1 LSIVTRGISWA
12 VVVAAALTVYGAY
25 NPAFVAARLPAA
37 APLALR
43 LHDYLPGFLA
53 ATSAAPVALAAVA
66 PRPPVSVVT
75 ALAQREN
82 VPWRINEIG
91 TVQPIASVALRPHF
105 DATVDKVLVADG
117 AEVKAGDVLIQ
128 LDARQTAAQLGGA
141 QAQLAKDVAQLDQND
156 RDVTR
161 YTDLVARNATPI
173 INLDNA
179 KTASATTRAAIQGDK
194 AAIENLQVQL
204 GWYTVTAPISGRVG
218 VVAIKQGN
226 IAKAGDN
233 SAAGVFATI
242 NQISPIYVSFSVA
255 QSLLPTLREA
265 MGTGAQVVAT
275 PQGSKASATG
285 KLSILENTVDTTTGT
300 ILAHAVFENADE
312 LLWPGQLC
320 DVTLTLKVEPDTVVT
335 PREAIQIG
343 QSGNYVFTVAD
354 GVAHV
359 RPVEV
364 GRTEANQTVI
374 TKGLQGGESVVVD
387 GALLLFEGA
396 KVELRNPTKGAS

>member
-1 LSIVTRGISWA
+1 LSIVVRGISWA
-12 VVVAAALTVYGAY
+12 VVVAAAAAAYGAY
-25 NPAFVAARLPAA
+25 DPAFVAARWPAA
-37 APLALR
+37 APLAQK
-43 LHDYLPGFLA
+43 LHEYLPA
-53 ATSAAPVALAAVA
+53 ALTGKPPAAAQAAVA

-75 ALAQREN
+75 ALAERKD

-105 DATVDKVLVADG
+105 DATVEKVLVADG

-128 LDARQTAAQLGGA
+128 LDPRQTEAQLAGA
-141 QAQLAKDVAQLDQND
+141 EAQLAKDVAQLEQND
-156 RDVTR
+156 RDTAR

-173 INLDNA
+173 MNLDNA
-179 KTASATTRAAIQGDK
+179 RTASATTRAAIQGDK
-194 AAIENLQVQL
+194 AAIDNLKVQL
-204 GWYTVTAPISGRVG
+204 EWYTVSAPISGRVG

-233 SAAGVFATI
+233 SQAGVFATI

-265 MGTGAQVVAT
+265 MGTGADIVAT
-275 PQGSKASATG
+275 PQGSKTSSRG
-285 KLSILENTVDTTTGT
+285 KLSILENAVDTTTGT

-320 DVTLTLKVEPDTVVT
+320 NVTLTLKVEHDTVVT

-343 QSGNYVFTVAD
+343 QNGNYVFTVAD

-364 GRTEANQTVI
+364 GRTENDQTVI

-387 GALLLFEGA
+387 GALLLIEGS
-396 KVELRNPTKGAS
+396 KVESRNPAKGAS

>member
-1 LSIVTRGISWA
+1 MSIVVRGISWA
-12 VVVAAALTVYGAY
+12 VVVAAAAAAYGAY
-25 NPAFVAARLPAA
+25 DPAFVAARWPAA
-37 APLALR
+37 APLAQK
-43 LHDYLPGFLA
+43 LHEYLPA
-53 ATSAAPVALAAVA
+53 ALTGKPPAAAQAAVA

-75 ALAQREN
+75 ALAERKD

-105 DATVDKVLVADG
+105 DATVEKVLVADG

-128 LDARQTAAQLGGA
+128 LDPRQTEAQLAGA
-141 QAQLAKDVAQLDQND
+141 EAQLAKDVAQLEQND
-156 RDVTR
+156 RDTAR

-173 INLDNA
+173 MNLDNA
-179 KTASATTRAAIQGDK
+179 RTASATTRAAIQGDK
-194 AAIENLQVQL
+194 AAIDNLKVQL
-204 GWYTVTAPISGRVG
+204 EWYTVSAPISGRVG

-233 SAAGVFATI
+233 SQAGVFATI

-265 MGTGAQVVAT
+265 MGTGADIVAT
-275 PQGSKASATG
+275 PQGSKTSSRG
-285 KLSILENTVDTTTGT
+285 KLSILENAVDTTTGT

-320 DVTLTLKVEPDTVVT
+320 NVTLTLKIEPNTIVT

-343 QSGNYVFTVAD
+343 QNGNYVFAVAD

-359 RPVEV
+359 RYVEV
-364 GRTEANQTVI
+364 GRTEDNQTVI

-387 GALLLFEGA
+387 GALLLIEGS
-396 KVELRNPTKGAS
+396 KVESRNPAKGAS